1 MKGEAGCVC
10 MCVCERRCEE
20 KERDFSYLDLQHQ
33 LLLQKKRERKR
44 RTSVAFVAVRQ
55 EGERQRGGERQLC
68 NELEGER
75 EKRRDDDPRSG
86 QGNRAC
92 KQAGQQDDGCTHTG
106 RTAVVRKILA
116 RLSPLLLL
124 LPYSALETSLSL
136 LVSERRRTPHQ
147 GVKQAVR
154 ARRCMDPRM
163 IMLSPTSLVSLLP
176 RRD

>member
-44 RTSVAFVAVRQ
+44 EGGPPSLLSPCVRRK
-55 EGERQRGGERQLC
+55 GERGSSATNSRERD
-68 NELEGER
+68 R

-106 RTAVVRKILA
+106 RTAVGREILA

-147 GVKQAVR
+147 GVEQAVR

-163 IMLSPTSLVSLLP
+163 IMLSPTSLLP